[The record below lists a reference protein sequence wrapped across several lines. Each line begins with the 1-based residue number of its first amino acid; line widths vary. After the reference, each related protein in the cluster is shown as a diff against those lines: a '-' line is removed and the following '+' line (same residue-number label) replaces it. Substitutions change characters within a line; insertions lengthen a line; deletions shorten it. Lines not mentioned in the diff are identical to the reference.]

1 MPVRSLLFV
10 PGDSERKF
18 TKAMSTNAD
27 ALIFDLEDSVAADRA
42 SIARGMIREWL
53 AAHPLA
59 TRTKQFWVR
68 INPLSHPAALADLVA
83 AVGGQPDVVFL
94 PKTQSGADVKLLAD
108 YLTVL
113 EEREDISRGAI
124 KIVPVAT
131 ETPESLL
138 SFSSYVGASPRLS
151 GLTWGAEDLAA
162 ALQATT
168 NRLPDGSYEMTYR
181 LARSFCLL
189 GARAAG
195 VEPIDTIWS
204 DYRDPVGLKTD
215 SELGRRAGFTGK
227 VAIHPDQIDII
238 NAAFAPSAEEIS
250 YAQQVVQAF
259 ETQGVGTIG
268 LNGKMLD
275 MPHLKQARSILA
287 LAAEIAAKSSGSN
300 GAGHHV

>member
-1 MPVRSLLFV
+1 MAVRSLLFV

-18 TKAMSTNAD
+18 NKAMSGRAD
-27 ALIFDLEDSVAADRA
+27 ALIFDLEDSVSAERA
-42 SIARGMIREWL
+42 GEARGLIGEWL
-53 AAHPLA
+53 RAHPA
-59 TRTKQFWVR
+59 GRRTKQFWVR
-68 INPLSHPAALADLVA
+68 INPLSHPSALADLVA
-83 AVGGQPDVVFL
+83 VVGGQPDVVFL
-94 PKTQSGADVKLLAD
+94 PKTQSGADVRLLAD

-113 EEREDISRGAI
+113 EERENIERGAI

-138 SFSSYVGASPRLS
+138 SFSSYVGASPRLA

-162 ALQATT
+162 ALQAST

-195 VEPIDTIWS
+195 VEPIDTIWA
-204 DYRDPVGLKTD
+204 DYRDPEGLKTD
-215 SELGRRAGFTGK
+215 AELGRRAGFTGK

-238 NAAFAPSAEEIS
+238 NAAFAPSDEEIS
-250 YAQQVVQAF
+250 YAKQVVQAF
-259 ETQGVGTIG
+259 EGGGVGTVG

-275 MPHLKQARSILA
+275 MPHLKQARTILA
-287 LAAEIAAKSSGSN
+287 MAAEIAAKESDRS
-300 GAGHHV
+300 AAAHV

>member
-18 TKAMSTNAD
+18 NKAMLGNAD

-42 SIARGMIREWL
+42 AAARGLIGDWL
-53 AAHPLA
+53 RAHPPES
-59 TRTKQFWVR
+59 RTKQFWVR
-68 INPLSHPAALADLVA
+68 INPLSHPSALADLVA
-83 AVGGQPDVVFL
+83 VVGGRPDVVLL
-94 PKTQSGADVKLLAD
+94 PKTQTGADVKLLGD
-108 YLTVL
+108 YLTAL
-113 EEREDISRGAI
+113 EEREDIARGAI

-138 SFSSYVGASPRLS
+138 SFSTYVGASSRLA

-195 VEPIDTIWS
+195 VEPIDTIWA
-204 DYRDPVGLKTD
+204 DYRDLIGLKTD
-215 SELGRRAGFTGK
+215 AELGRRAGFTGK

-259 ETQGVGTIG
+259 EANGVGTVG

-287 LAAEIAAKSSGSN
+287 LATEIAAKEADRT
-300 GAGHHV
+300 GAAHV

>member
-18 TKAMSTNAD
+18 NKAMLGNAD
-27 ALIFDLEDSVAADRA
+27 ALIFDLEDSVSVDRA
-42 SIARGMIREWL
+42 PVARALIADWL
-53 AAHPLA
+53 RTNPRAS
-59 TRTKQFWVR
+59 RTKQFWVR
-68 INPLSHPAALADLVA
+68 INPLSQPSSLADLVA
-83 AVGGQPDVVFL
+83 VIGGEPDVVFL
-94 PKTQSGADVKLLAD
+94 PKTQSGADVKLLGD

-113 EEREDISRGAI
+113 EEREDIPRGAT

-138 SFSSYVGASPRLS
+138 SFSSYVGASPRLA

-181 LARSFCLL
+181 MARSFCLL

-195 VEPIDTIWS
+195 VEPIDTIWA
-204 DYRDPVGLKTD
+204 DYRDPEGLKTD

-259 ETQGVGTIG
+259 ETQGVGTVG

-287 LAAEIAAKSSGSN
+287 LAGEIAAKEAGRSS
-300 GAGHHV
+300 AAHV